1 MANYYETLGVDKSA
15 TKDQLK
21 TAYRN
26 LAKKYHPDMYSTA
39 SEEEKKKAE
48 EKFKEINHAYEVLS
62 DDDKRAAYD
71 TYGNENGPMGGGAGG
86 TGGTGGFRWST
97 SGEGFDMDDIFSTIF
112 SGFTGG
118 AGRRSARA
126 NRAIRGEDIVV
137 ELNIT
142 FEEAAFGCEKE
153 VKIKRTENC
162 KTCGGTGAKD
172 ANSVKTC
179 TKCGGKGVVNVTQR
193 TVFGQV
199 STQTVCPDCK
209 GKGKIITDKCTACG
223 GKGKV
228 EQVRTVKVNVPA
240 GIADGQQMSYYNEG
254 EAGTNGGENG
264 SLIVVVRVKKHKLF
278 ERRDYNLYVN
288 VPITFTEAVLGGEI
302 DVPTLN
308 GPIKYE
314 IPEGTQTGT
323 VFRIKN
329 KGVKYLRKEVYG
341 DLYITVVVETPKKLS
356 REQKKA
362 LEALA
367 KTFDQKQYQKIK
379 EYKDNLK

>member
-21 TAYRN
+21 SAYRN

-39 SEEEKKKAE
+39 SAEEKKKAE

-62 DDDKRAAYD
+62 DDNKRAAYD
-71 TYGNENGPMGGGAGG
+71 TYGDENGPMGGGGGAGG
-86 TGGTGGFRWST
+86 FHWST
-97 SGEGFDMDDIFSTIF
+97 SGDGFDMDDIFSTIF

-118 AGRRSARA
+118 SGRKSSRA
-126 NRAIRGEDIVV
+126 NRAVRGEDIVV

-153 VKIKRTENC
+153 VKIRRTENC

-172 ANSVKTC
+172 SSSVKTC

-209 GKGKIITDKCTACG
+209 GKGRIITEKCTACG
-223 GKGKV
+223 GRGKT
-228 EQVRTVKVNVPA
+228 EQIRTINVNVPA

-254 EAGTNGGENG
+254 EAGSNGGENG
-264 SLIVVVRVKKHKLF
+264 SLVVVVRVKKHKLF

-288 VPITFTEAVLGGEI
+288 VPITITTAILGGEI
-302 DVPTLN
+302 DIPTLD
-308 GPIKYE
+308 GGMKYE
-314 IPEGTQTGT
+314 IPECTQTGT

-329 KGVKYLRKEVYG
+329 KGIKYLRKDTYG
-341 DLYITVVVETPKKLS
+341 DLYVTVVVETPKKLS

-362 LEALA
+362 LEAID
-367 KTFDQKQYQKIK
+367 KTFDGKQYPKIK

>member
-1 MANYYETLGVDKSA
+1 M
-15 TKDQLK
+15 
-21 TAYRN
+21 
-26 LAKKYHPDMYSTA
+26 
-39 SEEEKKKAE
+39 
-48 EKFKEINHAYEVLS
+48 
-62 DDDKRAAYD
+62 
-71 TYGNENGPMGGGAGG
+71 
-86 TGGTGGFRWST
+86 
-97 SGEGFDMDDIFSTIF
+97 
-112 SGFTGG
+112 
-118 AGRRSARA
+118 
-126 NRAIRGEDIVV
+126 V